1 MLREKQR
8 EQQQEKQKKEVKTNM
23 KNFKNI
29 LTNLLE
35 NEYVEAGS
43 IFNGYSDP
51 MPRTAH
57 SDHGLFRDDASQFNR
72 INAFVHNFL
81 AGTYLD
87 PRAAIALLR
96 SKLNHAGLDFEFNNT
111 VKLVPG
117 NNSFQLNR
125 FGEKFGTTP
134 THDLLKQGFD
144 RGIDYLP
151 LSLSFNLS
159 QLPDGKMMFTD
170 IMLSRTGGIQDQ
182 ISQAFPNQPVE
193 EKYDESGEML
203 IESSNMSLSIMNMV
217 MKNKEV
223 KTKVLEPVFRSLM
236 TMKAKKKL
244 SKEEAMNRLSFA
256 AKSATR
262 RLVRAGKIKK
272 DHVNDALVGK
282 MASNMYKKFKGMKT
296 LTGE

>member
-1 MLREKQR
+1 MLLENEPR
-8 EQQQEKQKKEVKTNM
+8 EQPENKKRDNM

-29 LTNLLE
+29 LNTLLE

-43 IFNGYSDP
+43 VFNGFSDP

-81 AGTYLD
+81 SGTYLD

-117 NNSFQLNR
+117 NNTFQLNR

-144 RGIDYLP
+144 RGIEYLP
-151 LSLSFNLS
+151 LRLSFVLS
-159 QLPDGKMMFTD
+159 QMPDGKMMFTD
-170 IMLSRTGGIQDQ
+170 IMLTRTGGVEDQ
-182 ISQAFPNQPVE
+182 LNQAFPNQPVE
-193 EKYDESGEML
+193 EKYDEAGEVL
-203 IESSNMSLSIMNMV
+203 LESSNMSLSIMNMV
-217 MKNKEV
+217 MKNREV
-223 KTKVLEPVFRSLM
+223 KTKVLEPVFRSLL

-244 SKEEAMNRLSFA
+244 SQEEAMNRLNFA

-262 RLVRAGKIKK
+262 RLIRSGKIKK
-272 DHVNDALVGK
+272 DHVSDTLVSK
-282 MASNMYKKFKGMKT
+282 IASNMYKKFKGMRT
-296 LTGE
+296 LNGE